1 LVNSIR
7 QPFLHRLFIYQ
18 KERFP
23 VLVHGLLIAA
33 FSFSAIAYSRL
44 CRGVY
49 NFIPYSD
56 YAACVFTNLTL
67 FFLLRVSDEYKD
79 REDDARYRTYLPV
92 VRGLITL
99 KELSATAL
107 VFFFIATVINIIFF
121 PKLLFLYALMM
132 GYLLLMR
139 VEFFAASWLR
149 KRQILY
155 NTSHMLIIPLADM
168 YASGYDWQLHHAT
181 PPKGLLFFFGV
192 SYFNG
197 VVLEIGRKIR
207 VPDKEEEGVVSYTKL
222 WGIKKAPVIWLII
235 LITNCVLALLAAIYA
250 HANTLVLT
258 VLVSLFIIAAIPAI
272 LFTIKPSQGRSKAME
287 IASLV
292 WALGMYLT
300 LGGIPFLLK

>member
-1 LVNSIR
+1 MPSR
-7 QPFLHRLFIYQ
+7 QPFLLRLFIYQ

-23 VLVHGLLIAA
+23 VLVHGLLIAV

-49 NFIPYSD
+49 DFIPLQH

-107 VFFFIATVINIIFF
+107 VFFIIATVINLIFF
-121 PKLLFLYALMM
+121 QQLFFLYVVMM

-139 VEFFAASWLR
+139 VEFFAADWLR

-155 NTSHMLIIPLADM
+155 NISHMLIIPLADM
-168 YASGYDWQLHHAT
+168 YASGYDWRLNGTT

-192 SYFNG
+192 SYCNG
-197 VVLEIGRKIR
+197 LVLEIGRKIR
-207 VPDKEEEGVVSYTKL
+207 TPEKEEEGVVSYTRL
-222 WGIKKAPVIWLII
+222 WGLRRAPVVWLII
-235 LITNCVLALLAAIYA
+235 LLINFLVALMAANYAAANNVVITI
-250 HANTLVLT
+250 LT
-258 VLVSLFIIAAIPAI
+258 VLFVAAIVPAL
-272 LFTIKPSQGRSKAME
+272 LFLKKPSAGMAKGIE
-287 IASLV
+287 IVSLV
-292 WALGMYLT
+292 WALGMYLI